1 MEDTNFVLLIVGF
14 FAGYLIKG
22 LFTFRSAW
30 AASGI
35 LVEKVANQALKL
47 LGTTVY
53 KVSFMDQ
60 LYKQAI
66 GMAKGT
72 EDAKVCANELDHEFE
87 VWKKETMQAFV
98 EYYPEEYK
106 WQLEATDWQ
115 SAMTTL
121 TEIYKKEKT
130 KDDGIPQE
138 HNGK

>member
-1 MEDTNFVLLIVGF
+1 MEDTNFILLIVGF

-60 LYKQAI
+60 IYKQAI
-66 GMAKGT
+66 AMANGT
-72 EDAKVCANELDHEFE
+72 EDAKVC
-87 VWKKETMQAFV
+87 
-98 EYYPEEYK
+98 
-106 WQLEATDWQ
+106 
-115 SAMTTL
+115 S
-121 TEIYKKEKT
+121 
-130 KDDGIPQE
+130 
-138 HNGK
+138 

>member
-1 MEDTNFVLLIVGF
+1 MEDANFILLIVGF
-14 FAGYLIKG
+14 FVGYLVKG
-22 LFTFRSAW
+22 FFTFQSAW

-60 LYKQAI
+60 IYRQAI
-66 GMAKGT
+66 GMAQGS

-87 VWKKETMQAFV
+87 VWKKETMQTFV
-98 EYYPEEYK
+98 DHYPVEFK

-115 SAMTTL
+115 SAMRAL
-121 TEIYKKEKT
+121 TEIYEKEKI

-138 HNGK
+138 HNGR

>member
-1 MEDTNFVLLIVGF
+1 MGDTNFVLLIVGF
-14 FAGYLIKG
+14 FVGYIVKG
-22 LFTFRSAW
+22 FFGFRSAW

-35 LVEKVANQALKL
+35 LVQNVASQSLKL

-60 LYKQAI
+60 IYRQAI
-66 GMAKGT
+66 EMAKGT

-87 VWKKETMQAFV
+87 IWKKETIKTFV
-98 EYYPEEYK
+98 EHYPEEYR
-106 WQLEATDWQ
+106 WQLEITDWQ